1 LLYAGNSE
9 YPTILVIVI
18 ICWCGQSAGNQKWD
32 PQRLYARVR
41 SVNMNVQDIV
51 RTPMRVGESDRN
63 IQISGEKTGITKLS
77 VSIRSQRW
85 ILEGV

>member
-1 LLYAGNSE
+1 MLYAGNSE

-32 PQRLYARVR
+32 PQRLYAGVPQ
-41 SVNMNVQDIV
+41 NKIAGQDIV